1 MKVTIKYMAQIK
13 VTAGVPEETLDV
25 AEPCSVSQ
33 LLNTL
38 TQERHPGLRPMLMD
52 DSGRLQP
59 TILLFVND
67 NQVQDTDATNLADG
81 DVVTFLSPIA
91 GG

>member
-1 MKVTIKYMAQIK
+1 MNVTIKYMAQIK
-13 VTAGVPEETLDV
+13 VTAGVAEETLDL
-25 AEPCSVSQ
+25 ADPCSVSDLLRQ
-33 LLNTL
+33 LT
-38 TQERHPGLRPMLMD
+38 EKHHPGLRPMLLD
-52 DSGRLQP
+52 ESGRLQP

-67 NQVQDTDATNLADG
+67 SQVQDTDAAMLANG